1 MGVTPGCHRKSAGR
15 TNTASRELIGLI
27 RCQGGGF
34 FDGLPQKQFR
44 RRSKMPAL
52 PGYATT
58 YEIVKPGAGPA
69 VSKGNTVTVHATGVV
84 KQTGKKFWCVPVLCQ
99 FEVNAARCAV
109 TRDLRSAR
117 WLCALLGARS
127 FVPGPD
133 VLGFCMSCAQLGRP
147 RTLDNSR
154 SSTRPVWAA
163 SSLDGIRSLRADAVI
178 IPRDS
183 SSIMPWRARV

>member
-1 MGVTPGCHRKSAGR
+1 
-15 TNTASRELIGLI
+15 
-27 RCQGGGF
+27 
-34 FDGLPQKQFR
+34 
-44 RRSKMPAL
+44 MPAL

-58 YEIVKPGAGPA
+58 YEVVKPGAGPA

-84 KQTGKKFWCVPVLCQ
+84 KQTDKKFWCVPVLCQ

-109 TRDLRSAR
+109 TRDLALPDGSVRSK
-117 WLCALLGARS
+117 ALS

-147 RTLDNSR
+147 RTLDNSP

-183 SSIMPWRARV
+183 SSMMPWRAIV